1 MTESRPHDGDPL
13 ARAAEDSA
21 TRRSG
26 FAEFFHTETA
36 GAVVLLAATVLA
48 FVLANSPLYP
58 AMQALFH
65 TEMGLRVGP
74 WEFSMSV
81 LHWINDGLMA
91 LFFFVVGLE
100 IKREFIVGELAERR
114 KAALPLLAAVG
125 GMLVPALVYTAF
137 NVGGPGIH
145 GWGVPMATDIA
156 FALGILALLG
166 SRVPLG
172 LRVFLT
178 ALAIADDI
186 GAILVI
192 AIFYTA
198 EVSLMWLSVV
208 AVLFIVLLLLARRGV
223 DSWWPYAII
232 GVGLWAA
239 MLASGVHAT
248 IAGVLVAFTIPATA
262 RLAPLDFTRRTRV
275 ALGDIESAA
284 VPGEHT
290 LVDGSRVD
298 VCTTI
303 RRDALHTMA
312 PLQRMESAL
321 HPWTTFVVLP
331 LFALGNAGVR
341 LVGVDVGALFGSPI
355 SLGILIGLVV
365 GKPIGIFAMTWLAVR
380 LRVADLP
387 QDVNWLHILG
397 AGILGG
403 IGFTMSLFVANLA
416 FAGSDQTA
424 AAKVAILVA
433 SVIAGC
439 AGYALLRFVLP
450 SADDSRPVT

>member
-1 MTESRPHDGDPL
+1 MTDDRHHAASVEDGAMSESKQSP
-13 ARAAEDSA
+13 
-21 TRRSG
+21 SG

-36 GAVVLLAATVLA
+36 GAIVLLAATVLA
-48 FVLANSPLYP
+48 LVLASSPLYP
-58 AMQALFH
+58 VMEALFH
-65 TEMGLRVGP
+65 TELGFRVGQ
-74 WEFSMSV
+74 WEFSMSL
-81 LHWINDGLMA
+81 LHWIDDGLMA

-114 KAALPLLAAVG
+114 KATLPILAAVG

-137 NVGGPGIH
+137 NAGGPGID

-198 EVSLMWLSVV
+198 EVSLMWLGVV
-208 AVLFIVLLLLARRGV
+208 AVFFVVLLLFARRGV
-223 DSWWPYAII
+223 DSRWPYAIV

-262 RLAPLDFTRRTRV
+262 RLAPHEFTRRTRS
-275 ALGDIESAA
+275 ALDEIDTNA
-284 VPGEHT
+284 VRGEHT
-290 LVDGSRVD
+290 LVDGARAD
-298 VCTTI
+298 VCTII

-321 HPWTTFVVLP
+321 HPWTTFVILP

-341 LVGVDVGALFGSPI
+341 LVGVDVGELLTSPV
-355 SLGILIGLVV
+355 SLGILFGLVV
-365 GKPIGIFAMTWLAVR
+365 GKPVGIFVMTWLAVR
-380 LRVADLP
+380 FRVADLP
-387 QDVNWLHILG
+387 ESVNWPQVLG

-416 FAGSDQTA
+416 FAGGDQTA

-433 SVIAGC
+433 SLVAGC

-450 SADDSRPVT
+450 PADDSR

>member
-1 MTESRPHDGDPL
+1 MTVPPFTNGDLEDG
-13 ARAAEDSA
+13 AASDSPE
-21 TRRSG
+21 RRSG

-36 GAVVLLAATVLA
+36 GAIVLLAATVLA
-48 FVLANSPLYP
+48 LALANSPMYSVME
-58 AMQALFH
+58 AIFH
-65 TEMGLRVGP
+65 TEIGFNVGQ
-74 WEFSMSV
+74 WEFSLSL
-81 LHWINDGLMA
+81 LHWIDDGLMA

-114 KAALPLLAAVG
+114 KATLPILAAVG
-125 GMLVPALVYTAF
+125 GMLLPALVYIGF
-137 NVGGPGIH
+137 NVGGPGVR

-192 AIFYTA
+192 AVFYTA
-198 EVSLMWLSVV
+198 EVSLMWLGVV
-208 AVLFIVLLLLARRGV
+208 AMLFIVLVFFARRGV
-223 DSWWPYAII
+223 DSRWPYAI
-232 GVGLWAA
+232 VGIALWAA

-262 RLAPLDFTRRTRV
+262 RLAPLDFTRRTRS
-275 ALGDIESAA
+275 ALDDIDSAA

-290 LVDGSRVD
+290 LVDGSRVH
-298 VCTTI
+298 VCTLI

-321 HPWTTFVVLP
+321 HPWTTFVILP

-341 LVGVDVGALFGSPI
+341 LVGVDVGALLGSPV
-355 SLGILIGLVV
+355 SLGIMFGLFV
-365 GKPIGIFAMTWLAVR
+365 GKPVGIFAMTWLAVR
-380 LRVADLP
+380 FRVADLP
-387 QDVNWLHILG
+387 EGVSWLHVVG

-416 FAGSDQTA
+416 FAGGDQTA
-424 AAKVAILVA
+424 AAKVAILMA
-433 SVIAGC
+433 SVVAGS
-439 AGYALLRFVLP
+439 AGYALLRLVLP
-450 SADDSRPVT
+450 PTDEAR